1 MLKFGGIIVSESEVK
16 IEFKRYIGKI
26 YETGEIDKNYY
37 DLICE
42 KIVNISEA
50 IPF

>member
-1 MLKFGGIIVSESEVK
+1 MSESEVK
-16 IEFKRYIGKI
+16 IEFKRNIGNI

-42 KIVNISEA
+42 KIDNISEA
-50 IPF
+50 ISF